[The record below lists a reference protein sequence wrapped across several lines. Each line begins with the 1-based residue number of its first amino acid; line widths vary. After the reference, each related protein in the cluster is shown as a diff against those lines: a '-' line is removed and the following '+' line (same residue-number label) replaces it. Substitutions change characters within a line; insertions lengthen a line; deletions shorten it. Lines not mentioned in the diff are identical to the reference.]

1 MESPIADPPRVE
13 SASSRRTSRR
23 AALAAFLGTV
33 IEFYDLVI
41 YGTAAALVFGD
52 VFFRDVS
59 PQVALIMSFAT
70 FATGYLVRPI
80 GGLIFGYIG
89 DSFGR
94 RSALMITIAMM
105 GGATVLIGVLPT
117 YATVGALAP
126 IMLLVLRLVQGIAI
140 GGEQGGAVL
149 IAVEHAPPNKRGFYG
164 SFSTAGAQGGTVLAT
179 AVFALVTLMPEDAL
193 MTWGWRVPFLLSAAI
208 VVVGLIIRNGIEETP
223 DFKHVADSAKTRNPV
238 RQALV
243 RYPKTIL
250 GITLVMGGVF
260 ACWYILT
267 VYSLSYAVK
276 TVGIDRT
283 TMLWLITAA
292 TLLVVVM
299 NPVWGALSDRIGRA
313 KLVAGGL
320 VIEGVMLI
328 VYFGA
333 LTTGNLA
340 LIFVTMIATTGC
352 GHAMINGVFPAF
364 VAESLPAEVRYTAGS
379 FGIQLAGVLGG
390 FAPLVAVAL
399 QGSSWGVWSI
409 PGICMV
415 ICLVGALSAY
425 TLVRGARSATAPPHA
440 EPAPASHL
448 VDSDDKAIS

>member
-1 MESPIADPPRVE
+1 MEPPIADTRRAE
-13 SASSRRTSRR
+13 STSSRTSPRR

-41 YGTAAALVFGD
+41 YGTAAALVFGE

-80 GGLIFGYIG
+80 GGLLFGYIG
-89 DSFGR
+89 DRFGR

-105 GGATVLIGVLPT
+105 GAATVLIGVLPT

-126 IMLLVLRLVQGIAI
+126 IMLLVLRLVQGLAI

-164 SFSTAGAQGGTVLAT
+164 SFSTAGAQGGTVVAT
-179 AVFALVTLMPEDAL
+179 AVFALVTLMPENAL

-208 VVVGLIIRNGIEETP
+208 VIVGLIVRNGLDETP
-223 DFKHVADSAKTRNPV
+223 DFKQVADNTKNRNPV
-238 RQALV
+238 RQALGQH
-243 RYPKTIL
+243 PTTIL

-276 TVGIDRT
+276 SVGIDRT

-292 TLLVVVM
+292 TLLVVLM
-299 NPVWGALSDRIGRA
+299 NPVWGALSDRIGRT

-320 VIEGVMLI
+320 VIEGVLL
-328 VYFGA
+328 VAYFGA

-340 LIFVTMIATTGC
+340 LIFVAMLATTGC

-364 VAESLPAEVRYTAGS
+364 VTESLPAEVRYTAGS

-390 FAPLVAVAL
+390 FAPLAAVAL
-399 QGSSWGVWSI
+399 EGSSWGVWSI
-409 PGICMV
+409 PI
-415 ICLVGALSAY
+415 ICLVICVVGAISAY
-425 TLVRGARSATAPPHA
+425 TLVSRSQPTTTVPEV
-440 EPAPASHL
+440 EPAPAPT
-448 VDSDDKAIS
+448 V

>member
-1 MESPIADPPRVE
+1 MEPPIADTRRTE
-13 SASSRRTSRR
+13 STSSRTSPRR

-41 YGTAAALVFGD
+41 YGTAAALVFGE

-70 FATGYLVRPI
+70 FATGYLVRPV
-80 GGLIFGYIG
+80 GGLLFGYIG
-89 DSFGR
+89 DRFGR

-105 GGATVLIGVLPT
+105 GAATVLIGVLPT

-126 IMLLVLRLVQGIAI
+126 IMLLILRLIQGLAI

-164 SFSTAGAQGGTVLAT
+164 SFSTAGAQGGTVVAT

-208 VVVGLIIRNGIEETP
+208 VIVGLIVRNGLEETP
-223 DFKHVADSAKTRNPV
+223 DFKQVAGNAKNHNPV

-243 RYPKTIL
+243 QHPRTIL

-276 TVGIDRT
+276 SVGIDRT

-292 TLLVVVM
+292 TLLVVIM
-299 NPVWGALSDRIGRA
+299 NPVWGALSDRIGRT

-320 VIEGVMLI
+320 VIEGVLLV
-328 VYFGA
+328 VYFGT

-340 LIFVTMIATTGC
+340 LIFVAMLATTGC

-364 VAESLPAEVRYTAGS
+364 VTESLPAEVRYTAGS

-390 FAPLVAVAL
+390 FAPLVAVTL
-399 QGSSWGVWSI
+399 EGSSWGVWSI
-409 PGICMV
+409 PI
-415 ICLVGALSAY
+415 ICLVICVVGAISAY
-425 TLVRGARSATAPPHA
+425 TLVSRSQPAITMPEV
-440 EPAPASHL
+440 EPAPAPT
-448 VDSDDKAIS
+448 V